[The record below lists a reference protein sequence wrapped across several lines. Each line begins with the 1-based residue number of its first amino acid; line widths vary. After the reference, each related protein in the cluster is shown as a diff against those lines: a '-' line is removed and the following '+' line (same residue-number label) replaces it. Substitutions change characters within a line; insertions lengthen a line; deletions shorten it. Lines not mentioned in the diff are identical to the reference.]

1 MKDAQ
6 GREAYRNE
14 KRKEVGN
21 SREWESTQKWEGA
34 QEQKL

>member
-14 KRKEVGN
+14 KCKEMGSGRK
-21 SREWESTQKWEGA
+21 REGA